1 MHFRHFIISG
11 LMVGAALFL
20 PHNAFAEKNELSGQ
34 QNAQNAAVQAAQADS
49 KNLQADVQ
57 AKSPEKTV
65 PAPANKNQA
74 TVKQQVSNYGT
85 QQAASQKAAVAPKS
99 LPVQAKGNGQ
109 SVIKKTEKNVE
120 APGQQKKAMTNE
132 SNQGLGKDTQASEN
146 LSVSSNL
153 GVNNPGE
160 STSRLEAQREDSHL
174 SQPNKL
180 EPNEPLAEKPA
191 SKRKVPAKNDEIP
204 NADRATNPTQRSNSS
219 GGSSNDRVSQGLNM
233 ISSLDKWFEWNK
245 YYEIKFVQLYL
256 SRSALLTNQWVNAP
270 PAPPPQEAPLLKMVN
285 RR

>member
-20 PHNAFAEKNELSGQ
+20 PHNAFAEKNELSEQ
-34 QNAQNAAVQAAQADS
+34 QNSQNTAVHAAQADS
-49 KNLQADVQ
+49 KKLQADVQ

-74 TVKQQVSNYGT
+74 AVKQQVSNYGT
-85 QQAASQKAAVAPKS
+85 QKAASQKAAVAPKS
-99 LPVQAKGNGQ
+99 LPAQAKGNVQ

-132 SNQGLGKDTQASEN
+132 SNQGLGKDKQTSKN

-153 GVNNPGE
+153 GVNNPGQIKN
-160 STSRLEAQREDSHL
+160 RLETEREDSHL
-174 SQPNKL
+174 SEPKKL
-180 EPNEPLAEKPA
+180 EPNEPLAAKPVSEKQ
-191 SKRKVPAKNDEIP
+191 VPDKKDEIP
-204 NADRATNPTQRSNSS
+204 NADQATNPTQRSNSS
-219 GGSSNDRVSQGLNM
+219 GGSSNDRVSQGLNT
-233 ISSLDKWFEWNK
+233 ISTLDKWFEWNK

>member
-34 QNAQNAAVQAAQADS
+34 QNAQNAAAHAAKADS

-57 AKSPEKTV
+57 VKAMDKTV
-65 PAPANKNQA
+65 PATANKNQA
-74 TVKQQVSNYGT
+74 AVKQQASNHSS
-85 QQAASQKAAVAPKS
+85 QQAMSQKQIATPKS
-99 LPVQAKGNGQ
+99 LPAQAKGNVQ
-109 SVIKKTEKNVE
+109 TVVKKTEKNVE
-120 APGQQKKAMTNE
+120 APGQQKKAITNE
-132 SNQGLGKDTQASEN
+132 SNQGLGKDKQTSRK

-153 GVNNPGE
+153 GANNPGD
-160 STSRLEAQREDSHL
+160 SMSRLETQRVDLHL
-174 SQPNKL
+174 SQPKKV
-180 EPNEPLAEKPA
+180 EPIEPLAAKPA
-191 SKRKVPAKNDEIP
+191 SKRQVPASKDEIP
-204 NADRATNPTQRSNSS
+204 NADRATNPTPRSNSS
-219 GGSSNDRVSQGLNM
+219 GGSSNDRVSQGLNT
-233 ISSLDKWFEWNK
+233 ISTLDKWFEWNK
-245 YYEIKFVQLYL
+245 YFEIKFVQLYL

>member
-34 QNAQNAAVQAAQADS
+34 QNAAAVHAAKAES
-49 KNLQADVQ
+49 KNLQADVN
-57 AKSPEKTV
+57 AKAIGKTV
-65 PAPANKNQA
+65 PGTSNKNQA
-74 TVKQQVSNYGT
+74 AIKQQASNHSS
-85 QQAASQKAAVAPKS
+85 QQAMSQKQAATSKS
-99 LPVQAKGNGQ
+99 LPAQAKGNVQ
-109 SVIKKTEKNVE
+109 AVIKKTEKNVE

-132 SNQGLGKDTQASEN
+132 SNQGLGKDKQTSEN
-146 LSVSSNL
+146 VSVSSNL
-153 GVNNPGE
+153 GVNNPGQIKK
-160 STSRLEAQREDSHL
+160 RLETQREDSHL
-174 SQPNKL
+174 SEPKKL
-180 EPNEPLAEKPA
+180 EPNEPLVAKPV
-191 SKRKVPAKNDEIP
+191 SERQVPDKKDKIP
-204 NADRATNPTQRSNSS
+204 NADQATNPTQRSNSS
-219 GGSSNDRVSQGLNM
+219 GGSSNDRVSQGLNT
-233 ISSLDKWFEWNK
+233 ISTLDKWFEWNK